1 MRCTEFA
8 WPFSICGTLS
18 FPINAE
24 TLLCGCDVSNS
35 YGGGADLW
43 ANAIEAPCYRDCL
56 ERRKQHNSCF
66 ENEENRANISSNL
79 LNVDG
84 SIAMS
89 KSDGHLEVLGVRMVH
104 LATSQVKTGLASGLK
119 LAQARKITIH
129 IRGSQPIAMQVD
141 GEPRLQ
147 EPATIE
153 LRSAPEGAAVVLQV
167 CPVLLLLR
175 NPLYNSRFVAALT

>member
-1 MRCTEFA
+1 MFA
-8 WPFSICGTLS
+8 AALFIC
-18 FPINAE
+18 
-24 TLLCGCDVSNS
+24 SNS

-43 ANAIEAPCYRDCL
+43 ANAIEAPCYRDYL
-56 ERRKQHNSCF
+56 KRQKQHDCCSD
-66 ENEENRANISSNL
+66 NEDTNATFSSNL
-79 LNVDG
+79 LNADG

-104 LATSQVKTGLASGLK
+104 LATSQVNTGLASGLK

-167 CPVLLLLR
+167 CASQCCTR
-175 NPLYNSRFVAALT
+175 SRH